1 MNDTNAGA
9 GAGESAAATT
19 TEFDSRGFPIVKE
32 EAGANGEN
40 DNSSASSTDKTN
52 TDQTQS
58 QDGDQKSG
66 ADKKDD
72 GDAGFA
78 DHPRW
83 KEREAD
89 WTKRFNDQEQR
100 HVDEIAKLREEF
112 LGKATAKPA
121 EAQAEAGAGD
131 ATPEQPPA
139 WFGGDAEAWKSFRE
153 WNNKELSAAEE
164 RGAQRA
170 LKEISSKSEAEQK
183 AIQDATNYF
192 NEEVSSIESDKE
204 LNPDGLK
211 VDRNKLLKTAL
222 DNDLIDSKG
231 RWNYKAA
238 FKLMKPSE
246 VFQAKAAMDEK
257 KRIAG
262 ASTDDKRTE
271 SKPDAVATS
280 ETFKKDRPW

>member
-9 GAGESAAATT
+9 GAGESAAAPT

-58 QDGDQKSG
+58 QAGDQNAG
-66 ADKKDD
+66 ADKQDE

-112 LGKATAKPA
+112 LGKAKPA
-121 EAQAEAGAGD
+121 EAQANAGD
-131 ATPEQPPA
+131 ATPEQPPE

-164 RGAQRA
+164 RGAKRA
-170 LKEISSKSEAEQK
+170 LQEISSKSEAEQK
-183 AIQDATNYF
+183 AIKDATDFF
-192 NEEVSSIESDKE
+192 NNEVTEIEADKT
-204 LNPDGLK
+204 LNPEGLK

-246 VFQAKAAMDEK
+246 VFQAKAALDEK

-280 ETFKKDRPW
+280 ADFVKDRPW

>member
-9 GAGESAAATT
+9 GAGESAAASV

-58 QDGDQKSG
+58 QAGDQNAG
-66 ADKKDD
+66 ADKKDE

-89 WTKRFNDQEQR
+89 WTKRFNDQETR
-100 HVDEIAKLREEF
+100 HTEEIQKLREEF
-112 LGKATAKPA
+112 GPKKPA
-121 EAQAEAGAGD
+121 EAQANAGD
-131 ATPEQPPA
+131 GTPEQPPA

-164 RGAQRA
+164 RGAKRA
-170 LKEISSKSEAEQK
+170 LAEISSKSEAEQK
-183 AIQDATNYF
+183 AIKDATDFF
-192 NEEVSSIESDKE
+192 NGEVAAIEADKA

-222 DNDLIDSKG
+222 DNDLIDSQG

-246 VFQAKAAMDEK
+246 VFQAKAALDEK

-271 SKPDAVATS
+271 SKPEAVATS
-280 ETFKKDRPW
+280 DDFKKDRPW

>member
-1 MNDTNAGA
+1 MNDINAGA
-9 GAGESAAATT
+9 GAGESAAATP

-32 EAGANGEN
+32 ESGANGEN
-40 DNSSASSTDKTN
+40 DNSSASSTDQTN

-58 QDGDQKSG
+58 QEGDQNSG
-66 ADKKDD
+66 AAKKDD

-89 WTKRFNDQEQR
+89 WTKRFNDQELR
-100 HVDEIAKLREEF
+100 HSEEINKLREEF
-112 LGKATAKPA
+112 MGKAKPT
-121 EAQAEAGAGD
+121 EAQANAGE
-131 ATPEQPPA
+131 ATPEQPPE

-183 AIQDATNYF
+183 AIQDATNFF
-192 NEEVSSIESDKE
+192 NEEVSAIEADKT

-222 DNDLIDSKG
+222 DNDLIDSQG

-257 KRIAG
+257 RRIAG

-271 SKPDAVATS
+271 SKPEAVATS